1 MTLRRAVER
10 SQNGVAWK
18 LFDELTP
25 SYALGFVTDMHFA
38 RIVPDDYYD
47 AASLGGLTYGVTTV
61 EMAEAYSTLV
71 NHGDHV
77 DATCIV
83 FMKDSAGNE
92 IYEEPSSREIYTDKA
107 ADDMVDILKGVLTS
121 GTASS
126 LRWSRS
132 SDIEAFAKTGTT
144 NDSKDGW
151 FCGSTPY
158 YSIAV
163 WVGYDTP
170 KTLSDLYGSSYPAR
184 IWKDSMLAA
193 TEGLEAAAF
202 ERNNEDVSYAE
213 SLKGTSYYDYLP
225 GREDSE
231 VLSSG
236 YTVADYR
243 TDRVTGEGVTEII
256 QKMSSISGV
265 TPELQ
270 QLYAD
275 GCLIIESIY
284 SVSYTA
290 ELQEALDTAYVEA
303 TNRPAQ

>member
-1 MTLRRAVER
+1 
-10 SQNGVAWK
+10 
-18 LFDELTP
+18 
-25 SYALGFVTDMHFA
+25 
-38 RIVPDDYYD
+38 
-47 AASLGGLTYGVTTV
+47 
-61 EMAEAYSTLV
+61 
-71 NHGDHV
+71 
-77 DATCIV
+77 
-83 FMKDSAGNE
+83 
-92 IYEEPSSREIYTDKA
+92 
-107 ADDMVDILKGVLTS
+107 
-121 GTASS
+121 
-126 LRWSRS
+126 
-132 SDIEAFAKTGTT
+132 
-144 NDSKDGW
+144 
-151 FCGSTPY
+151 
-158 YSIAV
+158 
-163 WVGYDTP
+163 
-170 KTLSDLYGSSYPAR
+170 
-184 IWKDSMLAA
+184 MLAA

-290 ELQEALDTAYVEA
+290 ELQAALDAAYVEA
-303 TNRPAQ
+303 ANRPAQ